1 MRNRLLLL
9 AFLLIGTTALAEP
22 ARVAL
27 VIGNAAY
34 SRAALANPINDARAM
49 TQALQAAGFHV
60 TTLENADRKSMKQ
73 AVNAFAEQLQAGS
86 IALFYY
92 SGHGVQH
99 NGANYLIPIG
109 ALENLENAAQL
120 EYEALDSGY
129 ILGVMEASGSSLNL
143 FILDACRNNPFS
155 GQTRSSDAQGLA
167 YMNGSQG
174 TLIAYATAPG
184 TVAYDGAGV
193 NSPYTAAL
201 VKWMRQPLPIEQLLK
216 NVLNEVR
223 AATHGKQNPW
233 YAASISNDFY
243 FTTPTMTAGEAPASP
258 SPDDHWLTRL
268 NAWADAHDISAEIL
282 PREREALLSLDILK
296 LNRHG
301 LRDLPPEI
309 GQLRNLRVL
318 DLSDNDLREL
328 PAEIGNLLKLQRLEI
343 SNNQLTQLPESI
355 GQLQQLQ
362 TLDLGDNQLS
372 ILSDRIRGLSQLQ
385 WLNLEHN
392 PLAAPADF
400 SERDRYTAAPE
411 E

>member
-92 SGHGVQH
+92 SGHGAQH

-155 GQTRSSDAQGLA
+155 GQTRSSGAQGLA

-296 LNRHG
+296 LNRH
-301 LRDLPPEI
+301 
-309 GQLRNLRVL
+309 
-318 DLSDNDLREL
+318 DLREL

>member
-92 SGHGVQH
+92 SGHGAQH

-155 GQTRSSDAQGLA
+155 GQTRSSGAQGLA

-184 TVAYDGAGV
+184 TVAYDGAGA

-296 LNRHG
+296 LNRH
-301 LRDLPPEI
+301 
-309 GQLRNLRVL
+309 
-318 DLSDNDLREL
+318 DLREL

>member
-1 MRNRLLLL
+1 M
-9 AFLLIGTTALAEP
+9 
-22 ARVAL
+22 
-27 VIGNAAY
+27 
-34 SRAALANPINDARAM
+34 
-49 TQALQAAGFHV
+49 
-60 TTLENADRKSMKQ
+60 
-73 AVNAFAEQLQAGS
+73 
-86 IALFYY
+86 
-92 SGHGVQH
+92 QH
-99 NGANYLIPIG
+99 NGANYLIPIGG

-184 TVAYDGAGV
+184 TVAYDGAGA

-233 YAASISNDFY
+233 YTASISNDFY

-301 LRDLPPEI
+301 LR
-309 GQLRNLRVL
+309 
-318 DLSDNDLREL
+318 EL
-328 PAEIGNLLKLQRLEI
+328 PAEIGNLLKLQRPEI

-362 TLDLGDNQLS
+362 TFDLGDNQLS
-372 ILSDRIRGLSQLQ
+372 TLSDRIRGLPQLQ

-392 PLAAPADF
+392 PLAASADF
-400 SERDRYTAAPE
+400 SERDRYAAAPE

>member
-1 MRNRLLLL
+1 
-9 AFLLIGTTALAEP
+9 
-22 ARVAL
+22 
-27 VIGNAAY
+27 
-34 SRAALANPINDARAM
+34 
-49 TQALQAAGFHV
+49 
-60 TTLENADRKSMKQ
+60 
-73 AVNAFAEQLQAGS
+73 
-86 IALFYY
+86 
-92 SGHGVQH
+92 
-99 NGANYLIPIG
+99 
-109 ALENLENAAQL
+109 
-120 EYEALDSGY
+120 
-129 ILGVMEASGSSLNL
+129 
-143 FILDACRNNPFS
+143 
-155 GQTRSSDAQGLA
+155 
-167 YMNGSQG
+167 
-174 TLIAYATAPG
+174 
-184 TVAYDGAGV
+184 
-193 NSPYTAAL
+193 
-201 VKWMRQPLPIEQLLK
+201 MRQPLPIEQLLK

-343 SNNQLTQLPESI
+343 SNNQLTQLPKSI

>member
-49 TQALQAAGFHV
+49 TQALQAVGFRV

-184 TVAYDGAGV
+184 TVAYDGAGA

-301 LRDLPPEI
+301 LR
-309 GQLRNLRVL
+309 
-318 DLSDNDLREL
+318 EL
-328 PAEIGNLLKLQRLEI
+328 PAEIGNLLKLQRPEI

-362 TLDLGDNQLS
+362 TFDLGDNQLS
-372 ILSDRIRGLSQLQ
+372 TLSDRIRGLPQLQ

-392 PLAAPADF
+392 PLAASADF
-400 SERDRYTAAPE
+400 SERDRYAAAPE